1 MGQGTLTEWVESSPE
16 QVVAFR
22 IYLGERGET
31 STVGVVLLDDT
42 LEARFP
48 RYSCTLCETL
58 IEAAELVESIADAAG
73 WRTEYPLLRVVA
85 LDSSAKHASSW
96 QRSTI
101 LRVDEE
107 VREEPVSAMAG
118 ELIRMCAEVRRSL
131 QVVTDGS
138 VAMQERHD
146 ASLERMMETREDLAE
161 TAAELEL
168 VSTIAE
174 LEEQP
179 EADPLEQAT
188 ANMLEQVAGAMLGA
202 RTLSPA
208 QAKQLLSESPELLLD
223 LVSDPEVVGL
233 FVGALGALEA
243 EDGPRA
249 AKLED
254 GLADVLG
261 DPSDKKAEDELETP

>member
-1 MGQGTLTEWVESSPE
+1 MGQGTLAEWVESSPE

-42 LEARFP
+42 LESRFP
-48 RYSCTLCETL
+48 RYSCTLCDTL
-58 IEAAELVESIADAAG
+58 IEAAELVEGIAESAG

-85 LDSSAKHASSW
+85 LDSAAKHASSW
-96 QRSTI
+96 QRSSI
-101 LRVDEE
+101 VRIEE
-107 VREEPVSAMAG
+107 EERGDPIMALAG
-118 ELIRMCAEVRRSL
+118 ELIRMAAETRRCL
-131 QVVTDGS
+131 KVVTDGS

-146 ASLERMMETREDLAE
+146 ESIERMMETREDLAE

-174 LEEQP
+174 LEEEP
-179 EADPLEQAT
+179 GSDPLELAT
-188 ANMLEQVAGAMLGA
+188 ANMLEQVSSAMLGA

-208 QAKQLLSESPELLLD
+208 QAKRLLSESPDLLAH
-223 LVSDPEVVGL
+223 LVADPEVVGL

-243 EDGPRA
+243 EDGARA
-249 AKLED
+249 DELED
-254 GLADVLG
+254 GLADVARDL
-261 DPSDKKAEDELETP
+261 SDKKVEDELESP

>member
-1 MGQGTLTEWVESSPE
+1 LAEWVESSPE

-22 IYLGERGET
+22 VYLGERGET

-58 IEAAELVESIADAAG
+58 IEAAELVEGIAESAG

-96 QRSTI
+96 QRSSI
-101 LRVDEE
+101 VRIEEDE
-107 VREEPVSAMAG
+107 REEPVSAMAG

-131 QVVTDGS
+131 QVVTDGA

-146 ASLERMMETREDLAE
+146 ESLERMMETREDLAE

-174 LEEQP
+174 LEEEP
-179 EADPLEQAT
+179 VADPLELAT
-188 ANMLEQVAGAMLGA
+188 ANMLEQVAASMLGA

-208 QAKQLLSESPELLLD
+208 QAKRLLSESPELLAH
-223 LVSDPEVVGL
+223 LVADPEVVGL

-243 EDGPRA
+243 AGGTRA
-249 AKLED
+249 DELED
-254 GLADVLG
+254 GLTDVARDL
-261 DPSDKKAEDELETP
+261 SDKKEEDELETP